1 MNDEQIRKIVDGP
14 DVFDF
19 EEGNYL
25 NLVKE
30 FFSRRM
36 RLIATIFF
44 VHFFFFLALAIVSGV
59 LFLQADHTKH
69 QIMYAAFF
77 VCSVLVAY
85 AGKIYTWT
93 VGGSYIIKRE
103 MKRLELRIA
112 ELNETLKSK

>member
-1 MNDEQIRKIVDGP
+1 MNDEEIRRIIEEP

-25 NLVKE
+25 NMVKE

-36 RLIATIFF
+36 RLIRIIFF
-44 VHFFFFLALAIVSGV
+44 AHFFFFFALAIVSGV
-59 LFLQADHTKH
+59 LFLEADQTKD

-77 VCSVLVAY
+77 VCSILIAY
-85 AGKIYTWT
+85 AGKIFTWT
-93 VGGSYIIKRE
+93 VGGSYIVKRE

-112 ELNETLKSK
+112 ELNETLKNK

>member
-1 MNDEQIRKIVDGP
+1 MNDEQIKKIIDGP
-14 DVFDF
+14 DIFDF
-19 EEGNYL
+19 EKGNYL
-25 NLVKE
+25 AMVKE

-36 RLIATIFF
+36 RLIAIIFF

-77 VCSVLVAY
+77 VCSFLIAY
-85 AGKIYTWT
+85 AGKIFTWT

-103 MKRLELRIA
+103 IKRLELRIA
-112 ELNETLKSK
+112 ELNETVKNK